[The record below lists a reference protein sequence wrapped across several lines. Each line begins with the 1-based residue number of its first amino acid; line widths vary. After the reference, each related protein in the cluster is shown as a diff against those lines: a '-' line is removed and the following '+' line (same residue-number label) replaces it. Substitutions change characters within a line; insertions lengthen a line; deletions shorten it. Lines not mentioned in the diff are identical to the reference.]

1 MYVDTW
7 DDWPLQEIK
16 LCKPPPPSPSQIQ
29 AGVNTVSNVIIMQVV
44 SGK

>member
-7 DDWPLQEIK
+7 DDWPLQELK
-16 LCKPPPPSPSQIQ
+16 LYKPPSPTQMQ
-29 AGVNTVSNVIIMQVV
+29 ARVNMVSNVIIMQVG